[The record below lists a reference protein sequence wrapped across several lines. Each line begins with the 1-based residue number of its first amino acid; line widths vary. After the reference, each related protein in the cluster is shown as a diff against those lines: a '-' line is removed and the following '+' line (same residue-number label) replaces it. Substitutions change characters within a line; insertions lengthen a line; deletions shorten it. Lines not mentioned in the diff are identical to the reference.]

1 MNNGRPIQLAMIFFV
16 FMLDKQVLKILE
28 TLLCINT
35 CVRKT
40 VISWGFF
47 FFEIGDLLSES
58 KYLPWMTSTL
68 FEWKFGTL
76 KVLMFTKQTR
86 HKQENIMIKG
96 LYLSS
101 HICYLFKPKFVKLYI
116 RFPIQGYMYFSF
128 DDIDDLHYSFGVS
141 HRCNSSHRFL
151 LFYYSLY
158 WKLFHFQSMK
168 NYFTMHH
175 CVLFHIYC
183 MDFKMTSTFIHFEP
197 LQIKKALN
205 WFLGMWFHWANST

>member
-1 MNNGRPIQLAMIFFV
+1 MNDVNFV
-16 FMLDKQVLKILE
+16 WMKIRYPKSPYVY
-28 TLLCINT
+28 TTNT
-35 CVRKT
+35 
-40 VISWGFF
+40 S
-47 FFEIGDLLSES
+47 
-58 KYLPWMTSTL
+58 P
-68 FEWKFGTL
+68 
-76 KVLMFTKQTR
+76 R

-128 DDIDDLHYSFGVS
+128 DDMDDLHYSFGVS

-158 WKLFHFQSMK
+158 WKLFHFQRMK

-175 CVLFHIYC
+175 GVPFHINC
-183 MDFKMTSTFIHFEP
+183 MGFKMTSTFIHFEP
-197 LQIKKALN
+197 LQIKKALY
-205 WFLGMWFHWANST
+205 WFWGMWFHWANSA